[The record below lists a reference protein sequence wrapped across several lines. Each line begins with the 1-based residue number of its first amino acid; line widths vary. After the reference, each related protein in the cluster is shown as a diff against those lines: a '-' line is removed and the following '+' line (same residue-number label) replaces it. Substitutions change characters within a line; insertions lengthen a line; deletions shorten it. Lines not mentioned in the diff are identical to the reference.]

1 MWPEPPVVAGPKT
14 FVGDV
19 LSRAGF
25 VNVVP
30 ASAGEWP
37 RVSLETLAAWKPDI
51 AIRPETKENEEAFA
65 TLPRDPRWRLLP
77 AVREG
82 RILRVPGA
90 LLERPGPR
98 LVDALEILVAAREK
112 ARADRP

>member
-1 MWPEPPVVAGPKT
+1 
-14 FVGDV
+14 VGDV

-30 ASAGEWP
+30 ASAGDWP

-51 AIRPETKENEEAFA
+51 VIRPETKENEEAFA
-65 TLPRDPRWRLLP
+65 ALPRDPRWRLLP

-90 LLERPGPR
+90 LGSPAAAWTRSDL
-98 LVDALEILVAAREK
+98 IAARGPGGRSVDNG
-112 ARADRP
+112 AVSRRDR